1 MILEELNKIIDIGA
15 LGFILA
21 IIAFVLVFTVF
32 RRDIE
37 KLQKLKK

>member
-1 MILEELNKIIDIGA
+1 MILEEINKIIDIGV
-15 LGFILA
+15 LGFLFA

-37 KLQKLKK
+37 KLQKMKK